1 MYNKTKQ
8 PPQIDITQLS
18 DDKMIDILENNLKK
32 QLNLMRAC
40 REDDAVDITEKNNE
54 IIEHLS
60 DKNIMDDQKF
70 RKRKEH
76 ITNLIKQIS
85 LAAAARQ
92 EFVSSEIKKLS
103 RGKKSLSAYKISE
116 HSQHSNLL

>member
-1 MYNKTKQ
+1 MYNNTKQ
-8 PPQIDITQLS
+8 PGRIDITELS

-40 REDDAVDITEKNNE
+40 REDDAVVITEKNTE

-60 DKNIMDDQKF
+60 NKNIMNDQSF
-70 RKRKEH
+70 QKRKEH

-92 EFVSSEIKKLS
+92 QSVSSEMKKLS
-103 RGKKSLSAYKISE
+103 RGKKSLSAYKNSE
-116 HSQHSNLL
+116 YSQHSNLL